1 MNRITFTVLGLVFFL
16 TACSGPGAE
25 TGVGTVIAVTA
36 TTVPATQPA
45 VTNTPI
51 STSVDQSAASDTPT
65 AIPTSTSPPPP
76 TPTEAAPE
84 ANLSGNP
91 DLDFAQVEFVRA
103 VQAADGTWRFDVTVR
118 HNDQGW
124 DHYADLWQVVDM
136 QDNVLGERVLLHP
149 HDTEQPFTRSQS
161 GISIPADTMRVVVRA
176 KCNVHGFGG
185 QEILLDLTS
194 GSGQNFEVS
203 KAN

>member
-1 MNRITFTVLGLVFFL
+1 
-16 TACSGPGAE
+16 
-25 TGVGTVIAVTA
+25 VGTVIAATA
-36 TTVPATQPA
+36 TKVPA

-124 DHYADLWQVVDM
+124 DHYADLWQVVDL
-136 QDNVLGERVLLHP
+136 QDNLLGERILLHP

-161 GISIPADTMRVVVRA
+161 GISIPADVTRVVVQA
-176 KCNVHGFGG
+176 KCNVHDFGG
-185 QEILLDLTS
+185 QEILVDLDS
-194 GSGQNFEVS
+194 SSGQNFEVS
-203 KAN
+203 KGN

>member
-1 MNRITFTVLGLVFFL
+1 
-16 TACSGPGAE
+16 
-25 TGVGTVIAVTA
+25 
-36 TTVPATQPA
+36 
-45 VTNTPI
+45 
-51 STSVDQSAASDTPT
+51 
-65 AIPTSTSPPPP
+65 
-76 TPTEAAPE
+76 
-84 ANLSGNP
+84 
-91 DLDFAQVEFVRA
+91 VEFVRA

-136 QDNVLGERVLLHP
+136 RGNVLGERVLLHP

-161 GISIPADTMRVVVRA
+161 DISLPADTTRVVIRG

-185 QEILLDLTS
+185 QQILVDLTG
-194 GSGQNFEVS
+194 GSGQNFEVNIN